1 MYSCKSLKSK
11 LWHAHLYV
19 LTLLCVRLRNSA
31 SRRRVMVKFMFVCEL
46 HDSWLLHNNVQKMTM
61 SEVMG
66 WDDYQGPM
74 IVLISRH
81 GPMTVENWVIVTTS
95 PQSVNMAGKMKKTVF
110 KSAAMTDSWAWVLRI
125 TLLCCQAWHT
135 FFTLI
140 SISSAIH
147 KSQQCVYKHVIFV
160 TTSFLASLLKS
171 TDQIKKL
178 LLPFCLLYCCRSIVT
193 VDLNILSELSV
204 SCLRVMPAP
213 ATCPCL
219 WPKPITGLLS
229 AS

>member
-1 MYSCKSLKSK
+1 
-11 LWHAHLYV
+11 
-19 LTLLCVRLRNSA
+19 
-31 SRRRVMVKFMFVCEL
+31 MVKFIFVCEL

-74 IVLISRH
+74 IVLILRH
-81 GPMTVENWVIVTTS
+81 GPMTVKSWVIVTTS

-160 TTSFLASLLKS
+160 TTSFHYL
-171 TDQIKKL
+171 
-178 LLPFCLLYCCRSIVT
+178 FCLLYCCMSIVT
-193 VDLNILSELSV
+193 VDLNILSELCV
-204 SCLRVMPAP
+204 SCLRVMPAL